1 MATPQ
6 RHLSPAEHRQIA
18 SESHIWVLDGLAH
31 KTQWSVEDVVFQGGT
46 SLALAWNSP
55 RFSEDLDFV
64 ARNDLNLSEA
74 MQTIAQHVQEKLNEK
89 YPGAVV
95 EIKEKGEGQNSN
107 FMVAVS
113 LPNVLGKVK
122 IKTEFWKVEGEHLHS
137 YDRSIKEVAARGT
150 ITPTIPVASPDQI
163 FADKM
168 VALGARP
175 RLKWRDVFDLWY
187 LDGIG
192 HANVAQNP
200 EQFLTYFENTLAMY
214 NTAPGE
220 VKNKWQELLHTP
232 NDELVQLASRDLQPW
247 ISPQLWETLE
257 GQKVEQMVANLKAKL
272 TEALNVFPPEEYTH
286 LSSEQFKQRVKEKR
300 ARKADTTL
308 GTLPLVKPL

>member
-6 RHLSPAEHRQIA
+6 RPLSPAEHRKIA
-18 SESHIWVLDGLAH
+18 SESHILVLDGLAS
-31 KTQWSVEDVVFQGGT
+31 KTKWSVEDVVFQGGT

-74 MQTIAQHVQEKLNEK
+74 MHTIAQHVQEKLGEN
-89 YPGAVV
+89 YPGAIV
-95 EIKEKGEGQNSN
+95 ELKEKGEGQNSN
-107 FMVAVS
+107 FMLAVS

-122 IKTEFWKVEGEHLHS
+122 IKTEFWKVDNEHIQS
-137 YDRSIKEVAARGT
+137 YDGSIKQVAARGN
-150 ITPTIPVASPDQI
+150 ISPTVPVASPDQI

-192 HANVAQNP
+192 HASVAQNP
-200 EQFLTYFENTLAMY
+200 EQFITYFENTLAMY
-214 NTAPGE
+214 NTAPGA
-220 VKNKWQELLHTP
+220 VKQKWQEILDTP
-232 NDELVQLASRDLQPW
+232 NQELAQLASRDLQPW
-247 ISPQLWETLE
+247 ISQELWNSLE
-257 GQKVEQMVANLKAKL
+257 GEKIEQMVVNLKSKISQ
-272 TEALNVFPPEEYTH
+272 ALNVFPPEEYTH
-286 LSSEQFKQRVKEKR
+286 MTSDQFKQRVREKR
-300 ARKADTTL
+300 AQKSSEVTSTTSEL
-308 GTLPLVKPL
+308 KI

>member
-18 SESHIWVLDGLAH
+18 SESHLLVLDGLAC
-31 KTQWSVEDVVFQGGT
+31 KTSWSVEDVVFQGGT

-64 ARNDLNLSEA
+64 ARNDLKLSEA
-74 MQTIAQHVQEKLNEK
+74 MQTIGQHVQEKLNEK
-89 YPGAVV
+89 YPGAIV

-122 IKTEFWKVEGEHLHS
+122 IKTEFWKVDNEHIQS
-137 YDRSIKEVAARGT
+137 YDGSIKEVAARGN
-150 ITPTIPVASPDQI
+150 ITPTVPVASPDQI

-175 RLKWRDVFDLWY
+175 RLKWRDVFDVWY

-200 EQFLTYFENTLAMY
+200 QQFITYFENTLAMY
-214 NTAPGE
+214 NTAPDD
-220 VKNKWQELLHTP
+220 VKHKWQELLNTP

-247 ISPQLWETLE
+247 ISQQLWETLE
-257 GQKVEQMVANLKAKL
+257 GNKVEQMVVNLKTKL

-286 LSSEQFKQRVKEKR
+286 MTSEQFKQRVKDKR
-300 ARKADTTL
+300 AQRVQSTHTL
-308 GTLPLVKPL
+308 APSSSI

>member
-18 SESHIWVLDGLAH
+18 SESHLLVLDGLAS
-31 KTQWSVEDVVFQGGT
+31 KTSWSIEDVVFQGGT

-64 ARNDLNLSEA
+64 ARNDLNFSEA
-74 MQTIAQHVQEKLNEK
+74 MQTIGQHVQEKLNQT

-95 EIKEKGEGQNSN
+95 EVKEKGEGQNSN
-107 FMVAVS
+107 FMLAVS

-122 IKTEFWKVEGEHLHS
+122 IKTEFWKVEREHIQS
-137 YDRSIKEVAARGT
+137 YDGSIKEVAARGN
-150 ITPTIPVASPDQI
+150 ITPAVPVASPNQI

-168 VALGARP
+168 VALGARA

-200 EQFLTYFENTLAMY
+200 QQFLTYFENTLAMY
-214 NTAPGE
+214 NTAPDD
-220 VKNKWQELLHTP
+220 VKHKWQELLDTP
-232 NDELVQLASRDLQPW
+232 NEELTQLAARDLQPW
-247 ISPQLWETLE
+247 ISQQLWKTLE
-257 GQKVEQMVANLKAKL
+257 GGKVEQMVVNLKTKIG
-272 TEALNVFPPEEYTH
+272 EALSVFPPEEYTH
-286 LSSEQFKQRVKEKR
+286 MTSEQFKQRVKNKR
-300 ARKADTTL
+300 AQRLDHHPTAGSTSSL
-308 GTLPLVKPL
+308 

>member
-18 SESHIWVLDGLAH
+18 SESHLLVLDGLAS
-31 KTQWSVEDVVFQGGT
+31 KTSWSVEDVVFQGGT

-74 MQTIAQHVQEKLNEK
+74 MQTIGQHVQEKLNET
-89 YPGAVV
+89 YPGAIV
-95 EIKEKGEGQNSN
+95 EVKEKGEGQNSN
-107 FMVAVS
+107 FMIAVS

-122 IKTEFWKVEGEHLHS
+122 IKTEFWKVDSEHIQS
-137 YDRSIKEVAARGT
+137 YDGSIKEVAARGN
-150 ITPTIPVASPDQI
+150 ITPTVPVASPDQI

-200 EQFLTYFENTLAMY
+200 QQFLTYFENTLAMY
-214 NTAPGE
+214 NTAPNE
-220 VKNKWQELLHTP
+220 VKQKWQELLNTP
-232 NDELVQLASRDLQPW
+232 NDELAQLASRDLQPW
-247 ISPQLWETLE
+247 ISQQLWETLE
-257 GQKVEQMVANLKAKL
+257 GGKVEQMVSNLKTKIG
-272 TEALNVFPPEEYTH
+272 EALSVFPPEEYTH
-286 LSSEQFKQRVKEKR
+286 MTSEQFKQRVKEKR
-300 ARKADTTL
+300 SQQTNAANPTGSHL
-308 GTLPLVKPL
+308 NL